1 MMQSTPL
8 SVLISNNVEM
18 LLSGDVGSFQ
28 LRTFCG
34 DCVHCVNIMSP
45 VSV

>member
-1 MMQSTPL
+1 MNTHTCIKYIDIKQMMQITPL

-28 LRTFCG
+28 LHTF
-34 DCVHCVNIMSP
+34 
-45 VSV
+45 

>member
-1 MMQSTPL
+1 MMQITPL

-28 LRTFCG
+28 LRTF
-34 DCVHCVNIMSP
+34 
-45 VSV
+45 